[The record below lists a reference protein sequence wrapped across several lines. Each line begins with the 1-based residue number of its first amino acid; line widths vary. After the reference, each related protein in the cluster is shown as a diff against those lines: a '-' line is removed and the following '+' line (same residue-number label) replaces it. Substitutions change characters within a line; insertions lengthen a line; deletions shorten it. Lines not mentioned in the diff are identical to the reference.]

1 MIHKADKVVWS
12 YTPYENSKLNKQVRI
27 FVFDG
32 THLNIVGE
40 INFKL

>member
-12 YTPYENSKLNKQVRI
+12 YIPFENSESNRQERI

-32 THLNIVGE
+32 AKVNIVGE
-40 INFKL
+40 IKLK